1 MNITAY
7 LDIRIKAESLDGA
20 AALISDVLKDTRAF
34 DGNLGVEVLI
44 DEADPT
50 HMVLVETWES
60 VHHDAAYRD
69 WRSTPAGASGLGD
82 ILSDVP
88 MLTLY
93 RLAADI

>member
-1 MNITAY
+1 MTITAY
-7 LDIRIKAESLDGA
+7 LDIRIKPESLDGA
-20 AALISDVLKDTRAF
+20 AALITDVLTATRSF

-60 VHHDAAYRD
+60 PRHDAAYRD
-69 WRSTPAGASGLGD
+69 WRSTPAGASGLAD

-88 MLTLY
+88 VLTLY
-93 RLAADI
+93 KLAADI